1 MTVSKT
7 PEQQWAATQKRLD
20 GLKPAVARFT
30 ICDDLDLRS
39 RLAQAKDEAADAE
52 NLLRNLTADDQPNRL
67 LYEQRAETAR
77 TALAEA
83 QKAFDAKAVVL
94 RFTAIPRRE
103 LEELQSKH
111 PASEQEEAE
120 GADFAME
127 TFAPA
132 LISAASLDGM
142 PVDYAQHC
150 LDTWS
155 AADARGLWNAAWSI
169 QHASR
174 TDLGKG

>member
-1 MTVSKT
+1 M
-7 PEQQWAATQKRLD
+7 
-20 GLKPAVARFT
+20 
-30 ICDDLDLRS
+30 
-39 RLAQAKDEAADAE
+39 
-52 NLLRNLTADDQPNRL
+52 

-103 LEELQSKH
+103 LEELQAKH
-111 PASEQEEAE
+111 PASEQEESE
-120 GADFAME
+120 GADFSIN

-150 LDTWS
+150 MDTWS
-155 AADARGLWNAAWSI
+155 SADARGLWQAAWSI
-169 QHASR
+169 QHAAR